1 MKRKHGPTLQDALA
15 TREALAAEHAALTG
29 GSSSAAAVE
38 EELANASAAFLDQA
52 RDLSRARRAA
62 ATRFA
67 RALEQEL
74 ADLAMA
80 QTRFEVRLT
89 TTEAEASWSERGI
102 DAGEFYLSANPGED
116 LRPLA
121 RIVSGGELSRVMLAL
136 KTLAAAEHP
145 GKTLIFD
152 EVDAGI
158 GGRVAS
164 VVGEKLRVL
173 GERFQ
178 VLCISHL
185 PQIAAAAATQF
196 SIEKTVR
203 GARTVTSVQRLSP
216 EERVDEIAR
225 MIGGAGAGEQARA
238 SAREL
243 LSKAS
248 KATKA
253 SKRSAKGGK

>member
-1 MKRKHGPTLQDALA
+1 
-15 TREALAAEHAALTG
+15 
-29 GSSSAAAVE
+29 
-38 EELANASAAFLDQA
+38 
-52 RDLSRARRAA
+52 
-62 ATRFA
+62 
-67 RALEQEL
+67 
-74 ADLAMA
+74 
-80 QTRFEVRLT
+80 
-89 TTEAEASWSERGI
+89 
-102 DAGEFYLSANPGED
+102 
-116 LRPLA
+116 
-121 RIVSGGELSRVMLAL
+121 MLAL
-136 KTLAAAEHP
+136 KTLAAAEHR

-173 GERFQ
+173 GDRFQ

-216 EERVDEIAR
+216 EERIEEIAR
-225 MIGGAGAGEQARA
+225 MIAGAGAGEQARA

-248 KATKA
+248 KVTKA
-253 SKRSAKGGK
+253 SKRNAKGAK